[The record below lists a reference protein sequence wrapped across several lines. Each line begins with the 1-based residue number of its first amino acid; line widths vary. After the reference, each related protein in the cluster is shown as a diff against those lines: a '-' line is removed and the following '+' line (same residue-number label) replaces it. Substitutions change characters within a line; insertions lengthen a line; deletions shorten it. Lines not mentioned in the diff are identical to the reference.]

1 MFIPI
6 FSDLIK
12 LRIRSNKFT
21 KYLTIYLTLAALFY
35 FYKSVA
41 LIYLLNS
48 FFISFIAILVFP
60 LTILLYPLLIVFTEN
75 YNEFFL
81 NQILFFY
88 FPLALR
94 LISRKSKRRYF

>member
-12 LRIRSNKFT
+12 LRIRSDKFT

-35 FYKSVA
+35 LYKSVA

-48 FFISFIAILVFP
+48 FFISSGC
-60 LTILLYPLLIVFTEN
+60 
-75 YNEFFL
+75 
-81 NQILFFY
+81 
-88 FPLALR
+88 
-94 LISRKSKRRYF
+94 ISSIPF